1 MQGLIEFPDGEL
13 WSISC
18 EAENGSFMPFVNPF
32 EAKGIT
38 VSCHNP
44 LRKNIVTCKDQYKDE
59 FIKEVDGLD
68 LNSKLSTEIIGIPSY
83 IPVLDVR
90 SAKSGNIPL
99 TCPIV
104 AVTLCDVLQRS
115 ILLKA
120 GRYHE
125 MNNISFR
132 TDLLLKKN
140 FKSKKVILF
149 LTGSDTLI
157 EWLWYNR
164 KECRL
169 FETIKEMGIWA
180 VGGFNFSLI
189 DGECPFSH
197 ALNLKRSLFSA
208 WLAEQSGLSVIP
220 HIYCLNDYH
229 IRRWIEWFKAN
240 PTVKLF
246 TINCQLQKS
255 DEDINQIVATVK
267 GILAAFPYLHVLLQG
282 FHLNKIDRFDRFLDR
297 LHFADKIATKYA
309 QSHRRIFFDYK
320 KQGLDD
326 EHADKLDLNELLEPN
341 INTRYSF
348 VERMTNAA
356 LRRVNIRA

>member
-1 MQGLIEFPDGEL
+1 MQGLIEFPDTVL
-13 WSISC
+13 WSTSC
-18 EAENGSFMPFVNPF
+18 EVENGNFLPFVSPF

-38 VSCHNP
+38 VSCYNP
-44 LRKNIVTCKDQYKDE
+44 LRKNIVTCKDQYKEE
-59 FIKEVDGLD
+59 FIKEVDGLE
-68 LNSKLSTEIIGIPSY
+68 LNSKLSTEIIGVPSY
-83 IPVLDVR
+83 IPVLDIR
-90 SAKSGNIPL
+90 SAKTGNIPS

-104 AVTLCDVLQRS
+104 AVTLWDLLRRS

-125 MNNISFR
+125 INNISFR

-164 KECRL
+164 EECRL

-197 ALNLKRSLFSA
+197 ALNLKRSLFSV
-208 WLAEQSGLSVIP
+208 WLAEQAGLSVIP
-220 HIYCLNDYH
+220 HVYCLNKYH
-229 IRRWIEWFKAN
+229 SKRWTEWFKAN

-255 DEDINQIVATVK
+255 EEDINQVITTVK
-267 GILAAFPYLHVLLQG
+267 EILTALPYLHVILQG
-282 FHLNKIDRFDRFLDR
+282 FHLNKIDRFDHFLSR
-297 LHFADKIATKYA
+297 IHFADKIAAKYA
-309 QSHRRIFFDYK
+309 QSHRRIFFDFEK
-320 KQGLDD
+320 LKLDD
-326 EHADKLDLNELLEPN
+326 EHSDKFNLNELLEPN
-341 INTRYSF
+341 INVRYSYI
-348 VERMTNAA
+348 EGSRNAT
-356 LRRVNIRA
+356 LKRIGIRA